1 LGIDIFR
8 NTVNHKIIMFPLVI
22 QIPGI
27 AASSEEA
34 FIDKLSILS
43 RHGFMGIEYQ
53 VMDFEKDR
61 IDLVKAMTAEYA
73 LIVTRIATGTL
84 ASREGLSLSDDGRSG
99 RDTVARMKEFIDY
112 AADLKAPLILGFIKG
127 PSAMDKEKAKAGFL
141 ENMSEIVPL
150 AARKGIGLVIEATN
164 HYESAVANTLAEA
177 VELVRSLDYSG
188 AQILPDTYHM
198 NIEEADMIG
207 SLHTSRG
214 FFDAIHL
221 SDNNR
226 YLPGYG
232 GIDFKRVI
240 AALLAGQFSGY
251 LGLEG
256 NIKKSF
262 AEDMELFCDL
272 YSVIRRGLGG

>member
-1 LGIDIFR
+1 
-8 NTVNHKIIMFPLVI
+8 MFPLVI

-27 AASSEEA
+27 ASDEKA
-34 FIDKLSILS
+34 FIDKLTILS

-61 IDLVKAMTAEYA
+61 VDLVKGLTAEYA
-73 LIVTRIATGTL
+73 LTVTRIATGAL
-84 ASREGLSLSDDGRSG
+84 ASREGLSLSNKGRSG
-99 RDTVARMKEFIDY
+99 KEAVARMKEFIDY
-112 AADLKAPLILGFIKG
+112 AAEFKASIILGFIKG
-127 PSAMDKEKAKAGFL
+127 PPVTNREEAKANFL
-141 ENMSEIVPL
+141 ENLSELVPL
-150 AARKGIGLVIEATN
+150 AMEKDVKLVLEATN
-164 HYESAVANTLAEA
+164 HHENAIANTLAETE
-177 VELVRSLDYSG
+177 ELVRSLDCPG

-198 NIEEADMIG
+198 NIEEADMIN
-207 SLHTSRG
+207 SLHANRG
-214 FFDAIHL
+214 LFDAIHL

-240 AALLAGQFSGY
+240 AALLARQFSGY

-262 AEDMELFCDL
+262 AEDIELFCDL
-272 YSVIRRGLGG
+272 YSVIRRGLGER